1 MKKIKK
7 WIIII
12 FLLVI
17 YIYVSYF
24 TLLPNSIILI
34 EGEKINFKNIF
45 GVERIES
52 TNTFNDGYNTNNIE
66 FKLLGFHVKNVNV
79 TTIENAEVVPIG
91 KIIGL
96 KLYTD
101 GVLVV
106 GFSEIEDIN
115 KNITKPYEKT
125 DIKEGDTIL
134 KINGEKVEDIEAL
147 KNIIK
152 KSNGEKLNFTI
163 LRDNSILS
171 SSIIPTKTNKNEYK
185 IGIWVKDAAT
195 GVGTLTFYEPI
206 SKKFAALG
214 HGITDNDTESL
225 INIESGELVTSR
237 VINVQKGEEESPG
250 EIRGTILN
258 QQTIGSVKNNSSF
271 GIYGILN
278 NLTSLNID
286 TSKKYK
292 VALRNEIELGEAYIL
307 CSIDNSNVPKEYKID
322 IEKIY
327 FDNDFNN
334 KSMLIR
340 VTDKKLIEKTG
351 GIIRGLSGAPII
363 QNNKFVGAVTNV
375 LVSNPEIGYAIFGDL
390 MVKEMQK

>member
-1 MKKIKK
+1 M
-7 WIIII
+7 
-12 FLLVI
+12 
-17 YIYVSYF
+17 
-24 TLLPNSIILI
+24 PNSIILI
-34 EGEKINFKNIF
+34 EGEKIDFKNIF

-66 FKLLGFHVKNVNV
+66 FKILGFHVKNVSV

-375 LVSNPEIGYAIFGDL
+375 LVSNPEIGYAIFGD
-390 MVKEMQK
+390 MMIKEMRK

>member
-1 MKKIKK
+1 M
-7 WIIII
+7 
-12 FLLVI
+12 
-17 YIYVSYF
+17 
-24 TLLPNSIILI
+24 
-34 EGEKINFKNIF
+34 
-45 GVERIES
+45 
-52 TNTFNDGYNTNNIE
+52 
-66 FKLLGFHVKNVNV
+66 
-79 TTIENAEVVPIG
+79 
-91 KIIGL
+91 
-96 KLYTD
+96 
-101 GVLVV
+101 
-106 GFSEIEDIN
+106 
-115 KNITKPYEKT
+115 
-125 DIKEGDTIL
+125 
-134 KINGEKVEDIEAL
+134 
-147 KNIIK
+147 
-152 KSNGEKLNFTI
+152 
-163 LRDNSILS
+163 
-171 SSIIPTKTNKNEYK
+171 
-185 IGIWVKDAAT
+185 
-195 GVGTLTFYEPI
+195 GTLTFYEPI

>member
-1 MKKIKK
+1 MEKIKK

-17 YIYVSYF
+17 YIYINYF

-34 EGEKINFKNIF
+34 EGEKIDFKNIF